1 MTLNFEV
8 VFDHSRLFASFAA
21 FAPFVPSF
29 GFRPRF
35 FGRTAAAGVSSTS
48 DPPSSEDEEKESST
62 AGSPVP
68 RLLRQIFG
76 VMAPPSLSAPLD
88 SLALR
93 SRRLGGGAF
102 FFDFFFVVDGS
113 RLGVPDLPLDVVGA
127 LVPVVDA
134 AIVPAVDAAVVS
146 VVNAAAGG

>member
-1 MTLNFEV
+1 MNFEV
-8 VFDHSRLFASFAA
+8 IFDHSRLFASFAA
-21 FAPFVPSF
+21 FVPFVPPF

-48 DPPSSEDEEKESST
+48 DPPSSEDEEKASST

-68 RLLRQIFG
+68 RLLRQIPR

-93 SRRLGGGAF
+93 SRRLGGCAF
-102 FFDFFFVVDGS
+102 FFDVFFVADGS
-113 RLGVPDLPLDVVGA
+113 RRGARDLPLDVVGA
-127 LVPVVDA
+127 LLPVVDASVVPVVDA
-134 AIVPAVDAAVVS
+134 AVVPVVD
-146 VVNAAAGG
+146 AAAGG

>member
-1 MTLNFEV
+1 MNFEV
-8 VFDHSRLFASFAA
+8 IFDHSRLFASFAA
-21 FAPFVPSF
+21 FVPFAPSF
-29 GFRPRF
+29 GFRPRL

-48 DPPSSEDEEKESST
+48 ASDPPSSEDEKASST
-62 AGSPVP
+62 AGPPVP
-68 RLLRQIFG
+68 RLLRQIPR

-93 SRRLGGGAF
+93 SWILGGGS
-102 FFDFFFVVDGS
+102 FFFVIDGS

-134 AIVPAVDAAVVS
+134 AIVPVVDAAVVP